1 MGNFSVIHFYFY
13 INYNYTFLTRPMDL
27 KIALCTIY
35 NDNILDIKEWVEWN
49 KNIGISKIFIYEN
62 NINDKK
68 YESINDYISESFV
81 EVINIKNINNEIND
95 LKSNCFIDFYEG
107 QGKDYDWICF
117 FDINDF
123 LMFNDNLDLFSFL
136 DKKEFIN
143 QDLILVSLE
152 NHNHFVKS
160 IVRSGRQILD
170 KFQDNLS
177 SVFRLKNDNTIY
189 SAGLRLRDK
198 RNHYD
203 ISNRIHRLSSCYIDN
218 RYQAKIKENELKIAL
233 CAIAKNENLYIRE
246 WVEWYKN
253 LGISKIFLYDN
264 NDIDGERFE
273 EVIND
278 YIESGFVE
286 IKNWRGIVK
295 SVKSDKDGQS
305 TQGLVY
311 SNCYYNNYKKYDW
324 ICFFDIDEYL
334 EIYYKY
340 NNLNDFL
347 NDFNNYDGVKVQW
360 KMYGDNGYIYFQNKP
375 LLKRFKSEKNSKY
388 DRHVKQIINCNSIFD
403 EPLLFC
409 AHGVFNKKYNF
420 VNTLKQPL
428 KNTYLDNIA
437 HSDLPI
443 YLNHFY
449 SKSTEEFFNRK
460 YNKPSAVTGINDE
473 RNFNIEFLK
482 TQYFKHNK
490 RTEEKEQYINTFI
503 SSNNSVNVYMAS
515 LYKDGHV
522 IDSIKSI
529 INQPQVKS
537 LTLSANNY
545 TNEQYQKVIN
555 EINSDKLIIY
565 RTKNEK
571 LSFEKLRYVNNDKS
585 TKYVAFC
592 DDDLIYYNGYFAK
605 MINECE
611 KLNAVVS
618 YHGSILKQLPI
629 KHYYPDRKS
638 FSFNREVKENKEVDI
653 IGNGV
658 SLFKRDWITYK
669 QWKDLYNNAPEV
681 SMDDITISYILR
693 KNGKKLVVVKHSIGD
708 VIERINNKLTDTVY
722 NLYKKNDSVQTDW
735 VNKYFIEL

>member
-1 MGNFSVIHFYFY
+1 
-13 INYNYTFLTRPMDL
+13 
-27 KIALCTIY
+27 
-35 NDNILDIKEWVEWN
+35 
-49 KNIGISKIFIYEN
+49 
-62 NINDKK
+62 
-68 YESINDYISESFV
+68 
-81 EVINIKNINNEIND
+81 
-95 LKSNCFIDFYEG
+95 
-107 QGKDYDWICF
+107 
-117 FDINDF
+117 
-123 LMFNDNLDLFSFL
+123 
-136 DKKEFIN
+136 
-143 QDLILVSLE
+143 
-152 NHNHFVKS
+152 
-160 IVRSGRQILD
+160 
-170 KFQDNLS
+170 
-177 SVFRLKNDNTIY
+177 
-189 SAGLRLRDK
+189 
-198 RNHYD
+198 
-203 ISNRIHRLSSCYIDN
+203 
-218 RYQAKIKENELKIAL
+218 
-233 CAIAKNENLYIRE
+233 
-246 WVEWYKN
+246 
-253 LGISKIFLYDN
+253 
-264 NDIDGERFE
+264 
-273 EVIND
+273 
-278 YIESGFVE
+278 
-286 IKNWRGIVK
+286 
-295 SVKSDKDGQS
+295 
-305 TQGLVY
+305 
-311 SNCYYNNYKKYDW
+311 
-324 ICFFDIDEYL
+324 
-334 EIYYKY
+334 
-340 NNLNDFL
+340 
-347 NDFNNYDGVKVQW
+347 
-360 KMYGDNGYIYFQNKP
+360 
-375 LLKRFKSEKNSKY
+375 
-388 DRHVKQIINCNSIFD
+388 
-403 EPLLFC
+403 
-409 AHGVFNKKYNF
+409 
-420 VNTLKQPL
+420 
-428 KNTYLDNIA
+428 
-437 HSDLPI
+437 
-443 YLNHFY
+443 
-449 SKSTEEFFNRK
+449 
-460 YNKPSAVTGINDE
+460 
-473 RNFNIEFLK
+473 
-482 TQYFKHNK
+482 
-490 RTEEKEQYINTFI
+490 
-503 SSNNSVNVYMAS
+503 MAS